1 MIAKG
6 VVAWLTSLSLSF
18 VAADTYAVLPGA
30 KVSASACQAEWSL
43 AKNGQNRVLSDAE
56 LTSIST
62 CLGARLL
69 LLRQNAEALRNQ
81 GGVLQ
86 NEFSSPTF
94 AKGTVAA
101 AHELVARYRQ
111 GTPDAA
117 WYEDFW
123 RRHHQ
128 AAILASEF
136 LFSGDAAAV
145 KRAAVAAGSP
155 EVAGQCSR
163 LCRYGTLIRG
173 EPDAPAEKVNY
184 LFDASSKMADMAG
197 VRLGELPAST
207 RDLAYR
213 QVAGV
218 WPTDPAARYR
228 HGGKLFAVF
237 LALRAVGDDRHAQ
250 LDFTGAVKQVRRRV
264 DHIRASM
271 VLTAGQRDLRF
282 TREGF
287 LIKELNQM
295 GKL

>member
-1 MIAKG
+1 MTIKTLGSVLAASVIFFCTSSAPG
-6 VVAWLTSLSLSF
+6 RLPQGSVSSTACLSEWVLAENEQNRMLTSGELAL
-18 VAADTYAVLPGA
+18 
-30 KVSASACQAEWSL
+30 VS
-43 AKNGQNRVLSDAE
+43 R
-56 LTSIST
+56 
-62 CLGARLL
+62 CLGAKLL
-69 LLRQNAEALRNQ
+69 VLRKNAEALRS
-81 GGVLQ
+81 GDGLIQ
-86 NEFSSPTF
+86 NEFPPTAY

-101 AHELVARYRQ
+101 AHELVAKYRQ
-111 GTPDAA
+111 GTPDAG
-117 WYEDFW
+117 WYKDFW
-123 RRHHQ
+123 QQHQQ

-136 LFSGDAAAV
+136 LFSGDAEAV
-145 KRAAVAAGSP
+145 RNAAVAAGSP

-163 LCRYGTLIRG
+163 LCRYGALIRG
-173 EPDAPAEKVNY
+173 EPDAPTDKVNH

-213 QVAGV
+213 QMAGV

-250 LDFTGAVKQVRRRV
+250 LDFTSAVKQVRQRV

-271 VLTAGQRDLRF
+271 VLKAGQRDLRF

-287 LIKELNQM
+287 LIQELIQM